1 VKLAL
6 GRWVR
11 SGLFRSYLGAFVLL
25 WLVMK
30 GTMVAGA
37 VLVGAPPFAFHV
49 FGESVICAFELLA
62 LGAFLRR
69 SNEDILLGNLG
80 LPLGDG
86 LLPFVPLH
94 FALSLGVSVFG

>member
-1 VKLAL
+1 M
-6 GRWVR
+6 
-11 SGLFRSYLGAFVLL
+11 LL
-25 WLVMK
+25 WMVMK

-37 VLVGAPPFAFHV
+37 VLLGAPPFAFHV
-49 FGESVICAFELLA
+49 FGEAVICAFELLA

-80 LPLGDG
+80 LPLGDA

-94 FALSLGVSVFG
+94 LALSYGLSFFG